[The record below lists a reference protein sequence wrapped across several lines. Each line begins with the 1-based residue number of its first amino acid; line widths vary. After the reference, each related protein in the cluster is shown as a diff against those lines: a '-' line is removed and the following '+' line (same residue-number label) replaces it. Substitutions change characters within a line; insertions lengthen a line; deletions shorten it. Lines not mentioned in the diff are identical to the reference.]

1 MRSRNR
7 GSGMAKRV
15 ACAGLGL
22 LCGLAPRAGHAD
34 RPAEAKKNYEVA
46 MRHLEAGGEMLM
58 YDAER
63 GQTRKG
69 VSPINRYFYAERGQS
84 DKSILRG
91 KGSVR

>member
-69 VSPINRYFYAERGQS
+69 VSPINRYF
-84 DKSILRG
+84 
-91 KGSVR
+91 